1 MAKQE
6 NRGGAREGSGRK
18 PKGPEDKRVRCVAYV
33 LPETAKKLQTLK
45 QQGYSV
51 GMILE
56 AVTKKL

>member
-33 LPETAKKLQTLK
+33 LPETAKKLQSLK
-45 QQGYSV
+45 QQGSSV

-56 AVTKKL
+56 AVTTKL